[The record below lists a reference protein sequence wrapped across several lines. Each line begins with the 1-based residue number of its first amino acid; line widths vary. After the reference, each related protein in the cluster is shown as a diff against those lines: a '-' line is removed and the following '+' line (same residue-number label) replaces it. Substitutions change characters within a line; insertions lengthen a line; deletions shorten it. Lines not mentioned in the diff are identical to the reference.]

1 MTLLG
6 HHKHQAGLPVYIA
19 ASHYLFILHMIEY
32 VCQHYFLNLSYPLL
46 PLLCP
51 RGNKHMKRYSTSFII
66 TEIIIIR
73 KMQTKTIM
81 RYQLTPI
88 RMAIIKKSTNNKCW
102 RGCEEKGNLQ
112 YSWWECKFIEP
123 L

>member
-66 TEIIIIR
+66 REIIIIR

-112 YSWWECKFIEP
+112 YSWRECKFIEP